1 MLLQLTALLHEETY
15 THHLDAA
22 HQHDKCFTPHAVVI
36 SISAACRARQNEP
49 EATAGWVYT

>member
-1 MLLQLTALLHEETY
+1 MLLQLPALLHEETY